1 MKESKLIEMQN
12 RIAKIGEVLNELIKK
27 LQQVDQ
33 LAKGTL
39 TAFQLNIGKDEWA
52 KLVEELKDHK
62 VHLVITDGAKKTMEY
77 ELPDWNPKSY
87 SEKDNSIK
95 IFKETIEKNIEKK

>member
-12 RIAKIGEVLNELIKK
+12 KIAKIGEVLNELIKK

-39 TAFQLNIGKDEWA
+39 TAFQLNIGKDEWD
-52 KLVEELKDHK
+52 KLVEELKD
-62 VHLVITDGAKKTMEY
+62 
-77 ELPDWNPKSY
+77 
-87 SEKDNSIK
+87 
-95 IFKETIEKNIEKK
+95 IESRPQPEEKKFEDVE

>member
-52 KLVEELKDHK
+52 KLVEELKD
-62 VHLVITDGAKKTMEY
+62 
-77 ELPDWNPKSY
+77 
-87 SEKDNSIK
+87 
-95 IFKETIEKNIEKK
+95 IESRPQPEEKKFEDVE

>member
-12 RIAKIGEVLNELIKK
+12 RIAKIGEVLNELIQK

-39 TAFQLNIGKDEWA
+39 TAFQLSIGKEEWD
-52 KLVEELKDHK
+52 KLVEELKD
-62 VHLVITDGAKKTMEY
+62 VESR
-77 ELPDWNPKSY
+77 PKQ
-87 SEKDNSIK
+87 E
-95 IFKETIEKNIEKK
+95 EKKFEDVE